1 MSEAIEYKG
10 LTIVEGIVVA
20 PLLVVEETLLN
31 LNFDEV
37 DGKIAVIRI
46 ASPNIVLWLRR
57 ASGLVVEKGG
67 VTSHGAIL
75 AREFNIPAIVGVPGI
90 FDVSHTGKLGELRT
104 AEGILRIWS

>member
-31 LNFDEV
+31 LNYDEV

-46 ASPNIVLWLRR
+46 ASPSIVLWLRR
-57 ASGLVVEKGG
+57 ASGLVVENWCHKSWCNSSSRIQYSCNCWC
-67 VTSHGAIL
+67 TW
-75 AREFNIPAIVGVPGI
+75 NI
-90 FDVSHTGKLGELRT
+90 
-104 AEGILRIWS
+104 